1 MKIIAFC
8 IVGFLSALGGVLLL
22 SRMGAIQP
30 YTARGLEFD
39 VIAAVVIGGTSLSG
53 GEGSILQTIIG
64 IFIIGMIRNA
74 LNLSQINIFWQ
85 DFATGTIIILAV
97 LLDGFRR
104 RVSRM
109 L

>member
-1 MKIIAFC
+1 M
-8 IVGFLSALGGVLLL
+8 
-22 SRMGAIQP
+22 
-30 YTARGLEFD
+30 
-39 VIAAVVIGGTSLSG
+39 
-53 GEGSILQTIIG
+53 
-64 IFIIGMIRNA
+64 FIIGLIRNA